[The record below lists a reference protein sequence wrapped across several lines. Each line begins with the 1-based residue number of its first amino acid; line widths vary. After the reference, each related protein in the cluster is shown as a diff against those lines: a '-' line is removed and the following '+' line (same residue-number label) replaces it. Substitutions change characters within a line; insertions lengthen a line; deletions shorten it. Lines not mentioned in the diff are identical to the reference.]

1 MLEFI
6 VLGQIPGTHLQIT
19 FAWCVLALFIGLLW
33 IDLKIHRNR
42 KIVKAAAKNKKVEV
56 VRPSQV

>member
-19 FAWCVLALFIGLLW
+19 FAWCVIALLGGLLW
-33 IDLKIHRNR
+33 IDLKIHRAH
-42 KIVKAAAKNKKVEV
+42 KFTKAARNKKVEV
-56 VRPSQV
+56 VRPGRV